1 MVIAEAALA
10 TPKARALPTLPDP
23 LSVGVAHDAER
34 LASLGEVP
42 VGPVEYERI
51 RRGSAGRVLLTT
63 NVGSHVNP
71 WHYRQPA
78 SLAVSAND
86 SPEDVAAWARHHASA
101 PERDPK
107 PWLRLRLDPAM
118 SPESKLAVLR
128 EAALV
133 DTVAVAVLAEHG
145 VEVAHQAIELA
156 IEGDASAVVV
166 EGKQQPPTEARAT
179 SPGLLSYY
187 RMSDARI
194 LLKAAGS
201 GGVAIEPAFKVDTD
215 SVANQIWSGLRTA
228 REMGFHLGKYGLF
241 PLTLQDA
248 SWVIRRIQGWFS
260 DWTAAPAIYLDV
272 PTLDGEHIYELEDA
286 PTAAQRWI
294 EVAARAG
301 ASIVLI
307 DTVEKSRGL
316 HLVQSDTD
324 DRNGILSWEDVDGLQ
339 ATAADLDVK
348 ILWAGGIS
356 LAQLRGFGERH
367 SFGVYVTSAV
377 SRAMAPRVGE
387 RDIGLTT
394 IKEPTPE
401 KIALAKLLLEAGFFG
416 DETLSRDTDAAAE
429 GKDVAAA
436 ARLGEAL
443 HMRWRQR
450 FEQSLP

>member
-1 MVIAEAALA
+1 
-10 TPKARALPTLPDP
+10 

-51 RRGSAGRVLLTT
+51 REGSAGCVLLTT

-71 WHYRQPA
+71 WHYRQPV
-78 SLAVSAND
+78 SLAVSAHD
-86 SPEDVAAWARHHASA
+86 LPEDVAAWAHHHAGA

-118 SPESKLAVLR
+118 LPESQLEVLR
-128 EAALV
+128 AAAVV

-156 IEGDASAVVV
+156 AEGGARAVVV
-166 EGKQQPPTEARAT
+166 EGQQQSSTEARAT
-179 SPGLLSYY
+179 SPGLLNYY
-187 RMSDARI
+187 QASDART
-194 LLKAAGS
+194 LLEAARV

-248 SWVIRRIQGWFS
+248 SWVIGRIQRWFS
-260 DWTAAPAIYLDV
+260 DWAVAPAIYLDV

-286 PTAAQRWI
+286 PTAARRWI
-294 EVAARAG
+294 EVAAEAG

-307 DTVEKSRGL
+307 DTVEKSQGL
-316 HLVQSDTD
+316 HLVQSDPD
-324 DRNGILSWEDVDGLQ
+324 DEDGILSWENIDGLQ
-339 ATAADLDVK
+339 AVADSLGVRV
-348 ILWAGGIS
+348 LWAGGIS
-356 LAQLRGFGERH
+356 LAQLRGFGRRRP
-367 SFGVYVTSAV
+367 FGVYVTSAV
-377 SRAMAPRVGE
+377 SRAMAPRVDE

-394 IKEPTPE
+394 IKEPTLE
-401 KIALAKLLLEAGFFG
+401 KIALAKLLLEAGFFD
-416 DETLSRDTDAAAE
+416 DETLSPDADAAE
-429 GKDVAAA
+429 GSDAAAA
-436 ARLGEAL
+436 ARLSEAL

-450 FEQSLP
+450 FEVSER